1 MDVLTLRCLEVVD
14 FWGAK
19 KRGGHFAVC
28 VCSDLIDRQQ
38 LCAHKENG
46 VCRWGDGGELRVGI
60 MTG

>member
-1 MDVLTLRCLEVVD
+1 MDVEVVD
-14 FWGAK
+14 FWGAPPPK
-19 KRGGHFAVC
+19 KEADILVC

-38 LCAHKENG
+38 WRAHKENG